1 MFCLSASLE
10 DYIEVIYILDQQGF
24 SVGITDISSE
34 LSISKP
40 SVTKAVKLLKSK
52 GLLFQEKYGKINL
65 TVEGKK
71 VAKEIY
77 QRHQIL
83 SKFLVDALGVSKKT
97 AEIDA
102 CKIEHIL
109 SRETIGKIK
118 KFLNFQ
124 KVIKKVP

>member
-10 DYIEVIYILDQQGF
+10 DYIEVIYILDQQCF

>member
-124 KVIKKVP
+124 KVIKREP